1 MEIPLLHWAE
11 FGRPKNQAW
20 LSASTRNRGTCIGGC
35 RRRRRAGSGE
45 RRRGEA
51 GTGRKSE
58 LGRHGTHF
66 GASGRRRLTGAGASR
81 RRASGERGR
90 RWGAVGGGGV
100 PASRVRSMSTGVVV
114 ISPRDGRSS
123 PSAWRRS
130 TAEEE
135 EDGASSLRAMLGG
148 RSLGVE
154 APLGKAEPAAR
165 PALGPVAVG
174 GSVRRGAARRDLGD
188 KQSATG
194 EREKYLRP
202 GRLP

>member
-1 MEIPLLHWAE
+1 
-11 FGRPKNQAW
+11 
-20 LSASTRNRGTCIGGC
+20 
-35 RRRRRAGSGE
+35 
-45 RRRGEA
+45 
-51 GTGRKSE
+51 
-58 LGRHGTHF
+58 
-66 GASGRRRLTGAGASR
+66 
-81 RRASGERGR
+81 
-90 RWGAVGGGGV
+90 
-100 PASRVRSMSTGVVV
+100 MSTGVVV
-114 ISPRDGRSS
+114 ISPRDGRSG